1 MSAIPDTSLGRR
13 SIGEILLEHGYVTK
27 EQVDAAVAEQA
38 QTGRPLGQILV
49 ESGTITRLELAS
61 ALAEQWSDS
70 GAPIAPPVGL
80 TLSGTVPTLEPLD
93 TAEASSAPVVAVDG
107 QPELIA
113 RLEALED
120 AVRTLESADASDGQA
135 ELRAAL
141 DAVSERVEALAT
153 DETGDA
159 PLQELIA
166 AVGELQDRLG
176 TTSET
181 AESAVQRANDVAGE
195 AAASLERSVGE
206 LQQGLRAELQTFAE
220 RMSVYA
226 SGEDVERLRE
236 VVEALAQRPA
246 RDPELAAQIEDLQE
260 VVEEL
265 GQRSTRD
272 PDLVGQIEDLQTVV
286 EALSQRPARDAELGT
301 QVDTLAIRFSELVD
315 RMDVL
320 GAAVQSISGDADAL
334 HELQG
339 ALAEL
344 ATRPLADPASER
356 RLDELARMFEELA
369 QQPVADP
376 AAEQRVEALA
386 VALEDLRSTTQA
398 LAERPVGDPDLDA
411 KLFELTSRLAE
422 LEQGSGLDDVRVRV
436 SALERGEAEALDE
449 LRARIADLSDR
460 PTVDPSLVHRLAELE
475 GKVDGL
481 PVDEALERIEATE
494 RSLGYRID
502 GAVARVDEI
511 TTALEQ
517 VAAGSEQ
524 GVTREAWEEAVALLN
539 SRIEAERELGARLGA
554 LEERIAQV
562 AQVAQTAPAG
572 DGKAAAADPKLA
584 KQIAALSAR
593 VDQLAAGGAVPVAD
607 NGDGTGEAPS
617 GPTPATLERDVEHVL
632 MAIERLS
639 VHLGAHE
646 RALTELMG
654 PNGVGAQ
661 MRQLTARVGDLES
674 FGGGGGSG
682 GSGDGGAMRAELGS
696 LMRRLEEA
704 ETAQKKDRER
714 VIEQLEKA
722 AGAIDW
728 RLQRLESTRDDEPGA

>member
-27 EQVDAAVAEQA
+27 EQVDTAVAEQA

-80 TLSGTVPTLEPLD
+80 ALSGTVPALEPLEPLE
-93 TAEASSAPVVAVDG
+93 TATSPGPVGAVDARSDLV
-107 QPELIA
+107 P
-113 RLEALED
+113 RLEAVEEAL
-120 AVRTLESADASDGQA
+120 RTLEARDAGDRDA
-135 ELRAAL
+135 ELRVAI

-153 DETGDA
+153 DESGDA

-166 AVGELQDRLG
+166 AVGELQERLAG
-176 TTSET
+176 TTQT
-181 AESAVQRANDVAGE
+181 AESAVARANEVAGE
-195 AAASLERSVGE
+195 ASASLAQGVDE
-206 LQQGLRAELQTFAE
+206 LRQGLRAELQTFAE

-226 SGEDVERLRE
+226 PAEDVDRLRE
-236 VVEALAQRPA
+236 VVEALTQRPA
-246 RDPELAAQIEDLQE
+246 RDPELATQIEDLQE

-272 PDLVGQIEDLQTVV
+272 PDLVGQIEDLQAVV
-286 EALSQRPARDAELGT
+286 EALSQRPTRDPELGT
-301 QVDTLAIRFSELVD
+301 QVDTLAVRFSELVD

-320 GAAVQSISGDADAL
+320 GAAVQSMSGDADAL

-356 RLDELARMFEELA
+356 RLDELTRMFDELA

-386 VALEDLRSTTQA
+386 AALEDLRSTTQA
-398 LAERPVGDPDLDA
+398 LADRHVGDPDLDA
-411 KLFELTSRLAE
+411 RLFDLTSRLAE
-422 LEQGSGLDDVRVRV
+422 LEQSPGLDDVRVRV

-449 LRARIADLSDR
+449 LRARIAELADR
-460 PTVDPSLVHRLAELE
+460 PTVDPSLAHRLVELE

-481 PVDEALERIEATE
+481 PVDEALERIEASE
-494 RSLGYRID
+494 RTLGYRID

-524 GVTREAWEEAVALLN
+524 GVSREAWEEAVALLN
-539 SRIEAERELGARLGA
+539 SRIEAERELGARLA
-554 LEERIAQV
+554 AVEERIVEV
-562 AQVAQTAPAG
+562 AQAAPA
-572 DGKAAAADPKLA
+572 DAGKPAAADPKLA
-584 KQIAALSAR
+584 KQVAALSAR
-593 VDQLAAGGAVPVAD
+593 VDQLVAGGVPVAD

-654 PNGVGAQ
+654 PRGLGAQ
-661 MRQLTARVGDLES
+661 MRELTSRVGDLEA
-674 FGGGGGSG
+674 FGGGGTG

>member
-49 ESGTITRLELAS
+49 EAGTITRLELAS

-80 TLSGTVPTLEPLD
+80 TLSGTVPALEPVD
-93 TAEASSAPVVAVDG
+93 TDTPSAPAAALVAAEDHSDLV
-107 QPELIA
+107 A
-113 RLEALED
+113 RLEAVEESL
-120 AVRTLESADASDGQA
+120 RTLEAGDGQTD
-135 ELRAAL
+135 LRAQL

-166 AVGELQDRLG
+166 AVGELQERLAG
-176 TTSET
+176 TAQT
-181 AESAVQRANDVAGE
+181 ADSALERANDVANE
-195 AAASLERSVGE
+195 ASSSVERSVDE
-206 LQQGLRAELQTFAE
+206 LRQGLRAELQTFAE

-226 SGEDVERLRE
+226 PGEDVERLRE
-236 VVEALAQRPA
+236 VVEALAQRPT
-246 RDPELAAQIEDLQE
+246 RDAELVTQIEDLQE

-272 PDLVGQIEDLQTVV
+272 PDLVGQIEDLQAVV
-286 EALSQRPARDAELGT
+286 EALSQRPTRDPELGT
-301 QVDTLAIRFSELVD
+301 QVDTLAVRFSELVD

-320 GAAVQSISGDADAL
+320 GAAVQSFSGDADAL

-356 RLDELARMFEELA
+356 RLDELTRMFEELA

-386 VALEDLRSTTQA
+386 AALDDLRATTQA

-411 KLFELTSRLAE
+411 KLFDLTSRLAE
-422 LEQGSGLDDVRVRV
+422 LEQGSALDDVRVRV

-449 LRARIADLSDR
+449 LRSRIAELADR
-460 PTVDPSLVHRLAELE
+460 PAVDPSLVHRVAELE

-481 PVDEALERIEATE
+481 PVDEALERIEASE

-502 GAVARVDEI
+502 GTVARVDEI
-511 TTALEQ
+511 TSALEQ
-517 VAAGSEQ
+517 LAVGSGSEE
-524 GVTREAWEEAVALLN
+524 GVSREAWEEAVALLN
-539 SRIEAERELGARLGA
+539 SRIEAERELGARLAA
-554 LEERIAQV
+554 LEERVVEV
-562 AQVAQTAPAG
+562 AQAAPASA
-572 DGKAAAADPKLA
+572 GKAAAADPKLA

-593 VDQLAAGGAVPVAD
+593 VDQLAAGAVPVAD

-661 MRQLTARVGDLES
+661 MRELTARVGDLEA
-674 FGGGGGSG
+674 FGGGGSG

-728 RLQRLESTRDDEPGA
+728 RLQRLESTRDDDEPGA

>member
-49 ESGTITRLELAS
+49 ESGAITRLELAS

-80 TLSGTVPTLEPLD
+80 SLSGTVPGLEPLED
-93 TAEASSAPVVAVDG
+93 GAAAPPAPLPVAA
-107 QPELIA
+107 QPDLLN
-113 RLEALED
+113 RLEAVEEALRALE
-120 AVRTLESADASDGQA
+120 APEAGDGQD
-135 ELRAAL
+135 ELRASL
-141 DAVSERVEALAT
+141 DALAARVDALS
-153 DETGDA
+153 DDSPDA
-159 PLQELIA
+159 PLQELIT
-166 AVGELQDRLG
+166 AVGELQERLAE
-176 TTSET
+176 TTQT
-181 AESAVQRANDVAGE
+181 AQSAFERTNDVAGE
-195 AAASLERSVGE
+195 TAAALERSADE
-206 LQQGLRAELQTFAE
+206 LRQSVRVELHALAE

-226 SGEDVERLRE
+226 SGDDLERLRE

-246 RDPELAAQIEDLQE
+246 RDPELVTQIEDLQE

-272 PDLVGQIEDLQTVV
+272 PDLVGQIEDLQAVV
-286 EALSQRPARDAELGT
+286 EALGQRPTRDAELGA
-301 QVDTLAIRFSELVD
+301 QVDTLAIRFSELGD
-315 RMDVL
+315 RIDVL
-320 GAAVQSISGDADAL
+320 SAAVQSISGDADAL

-339 ALAEL
+339 ALAEI
-344 ATRPLADPASER
+344 AQRPVVDPASER
-356 RLDELARMFEELA
+356 RLDELTRMFEELA
-369 QQPVADP
+369 RQSAADP
-376 AAEQRVEALA
+376 ATENRIEALA
-386 VALEDLRSTTQA
+386 AALDELRATTQV
-398 LAERPVGDPDLDA
+398 LAERPVGDPELDA
-411 KLFELTSRLAE
+411 KLFDLTSRLSE
-422 LEQGSGLDDVRVRV
+422 LEQAPGLDDVRVRV
-436 SALERGEAEALDE
+436 SALERGEAFDE
-449 LRARIADLSDR
+449 LRARIAELADR
-460 PTVDPSLVHRLAELE
+460 PAVDPSLVHRVAELE

-502 GAVARVDEI
+502 GNVARIDEM
-511 TTALEQ
+511 TAALEQ
-517 VAAGSEQ
+517 LGASDP
-524 GVTREAWEEAVALLN
+524 GVSREAWDEAVALLN
-539 SRIEAERELGARLGA
+539 SRIEVERELSARLAA
-554 LEERIAQV
+554 LEERVVEV
-562 AQVAQTAPAG
+562 ADKAASG
-572 DGKAAAADPKLA
+572 SGSGSGSGKAAAADPKLA

-593 VDQLAAGGAVPVAD
+593 VDQLAAGGVPVAD
-607 NGDGTGEAPS
+607 NGDGTGEAQT
-617 GPTPATLERDVEHVL
+617 GPTAATLERDVEHVL

-654 PNGVGAQ
+654 PNGLGAQ
-661 MRQLTARVGDLES
+661 MRELNARVGDLET
-674 FGGGGGSG
+674 FGGGGSG
-682 GSGDGGAMRAELGS
+682 SGGAEGGAMRAELGS

-728 RLQRLESTRDDEPGA
+728 RLQRLESTRGDEPT

>member
-38 QTGRPLGQILV
+38 QSGRPLGQILV
-49 ESGTITRLELAS
+49 EAGSITRLELAS

-80 TLSGTVPTLEPLD
+80 ALSGSVPALEPFE
-93 TAEASSAPVVAVDG
+93 TPAPRGPVTSVEG
-107 QPELIA
+107 QPDLVA
-113 RLEALED
+113 RLEAVED
-120 AVRTLESADASDGQA
+120 ALRTLEAAGAGDGQA
-135 ELRAAL
+135 DLRAAL

-153 DETGDA
+153 DASDA

-166 AVGELQDRLG
+166 AVGELQERLAG
-176 TTSET
+176 TTQT
-181 AESAVQRANDVAGE
+181 ADSALQRANDVAGE
-195 AAASLERSVGE
+195 AAVSLERDVDD

-226 SGEDVERLRE
+226 STEDVERLRE
-236 VVEALAQRPA
+236 VVEALAQRPV
-246 RDPELAAQIEDLQE
+246 RDPDLVTQVEDLQE

-272 PDLVGQIEDLQTVV
+272 PDLVGQIEDLQAVV
-286 EALSQRPARDAELGT
+286 EALSQRPTRDAELGT
-301 QVDTLAIRFSELVD
+301 QVDTLAIRFSELGD

-320 GAAVQSISGDADAL
+320 GAAVQSFSGDADAL

-344 ATRPLADPASER
+344 AQRPLADPASER

-376 AAEQRVEALA
+376 AAEQRVEALTA
-386 VALEDLRSTTQA
+386 ALEDLRSTTQA
-398 LAERPVGDPDLDA
+398 LAERPVGDPDLDG
-411 KLFELTSRLAE
+411 KLFDLTSRLAE
-422 LEQGSGLDDVRVRV
+422 LEQSSGLDDVRVRV
-436 SALERGEAEALDE
+436 SALERGEALDE
-449 LRARIADLSDR
+449 LRARIAELADR
-460 PTVDPSLVHRLAELE
+460 PAVDPSLAHRLVELE
-475 GKVDGL
+475 GKVEGL
-481 PVDEALERIEATE
+481 PVDEALERIEASE

-511 TTALEQ
+511 TSALEQ
-517 VAAGSEQ
+517 VAAGSEE
-524 GVTREAWEEAVALLN
+524 GVSREAWEEAVALLN
-539 SRIEAERELGARLGA
+539 SRIEAERELGARLAA
-554 LEERIAQV
+554 LEERLADV
-562 AQVAQTAPAG
+562 AGQAAAG
-572 DGKAAAADPKLA
+572 SGKAAAADPKLA

-593 VDQLAAGGAVPVAD
+593 VDQLATGAVPVVD

-661 MRQLTARVGDLES
+661 MRELNARVGDLEA
-674 FGGGGGSG
+674 FGSGGGSG
-682 GSGDGGAMRAELGS
+682 ESGGGEGGAMRAELGG

-728 RLQRLESTRDDEPGA
+728 RLQRLESTREDEPSS

>member
-38 QTGRPLGQILV
+38 QSSRPLGQILV

-80 TLSGTVPTLEPLD
+80 ALSGTVPALEPL
-93 TAEASSAPVVAVDG
+93 EMQAPPGSVVAVEARPD
-107 QPELIA
+107 LVA
-113 RLEALED
+113 RLEAVED
-120 AVRTLESADASDGQA
+120 ALRALEAGDAGDGQA
-135 ELRAAL
+135 DLRAAL
-141 DAVSERVEALAT
+141 DAVSKKVEALAT
-153 DETGDA
+153 DDSGDA
-159 PLQELIA
+159 PLEELIA
-166 AVGELQDRLG
+166 AVGELQERLAG
-176 TTSET
+176 TTQT
-181 AESAVQRANDVAGE
+181 ADSALQRANDVAGE
-195 AAASLERSVGE
+195 AAISLERSVDD
-206 LQQGLRAELQTFAE
+206 LRQGLRTELQTFAE

-226 SGEDVERLRE
+226 STEDVERLRE

-246 RDPELAAQIEDLQE
+246 HDPQLVTQIEDLQE

-272 PDLVGQIEDLQTVV
+272 PDLVGQIEDLQAVV
-286 EALSQRPARDAELGT
+286 EALSQRPTRDAELGT

-320 GAAVQSISGDADAL
+320 GAAVQSMSGDADAL

-344 ATRPLADPASER
+344 AQRPLADPASER
-356 RLDELARMFEELA
+356 RLDELTRMFEELA

-376 AAEQRVEALA
+376 AAEQRVDALA
-386 VALEDLRSTTQA
+386 AALDELRSTTQA

-411 KLFELTSRLAE
+411 KLFDLTSRLAE
-422 LEQGSGLDDVRVRV
+422 LEQSSGLDDVRVRV
-436 SALERGEAEALDE
+436 SALERGEALDE
-449 LRARIADLSDR
+449 LRARIAELAGR
-460 PTVDPSLVHRLAELE
+460 PAVDPSLVHRLAELE
-475 GKVDGL
+475 GKVEGL
-481 PVDEALERIEATE
+481 PVDEALERIEASE

-511 TTALEQ
+511 TSALEQ
-517 VAAGSEQ
+517 VAAGSAE
-524 GVTREAWEEAVALLN
+524 GVSRDAWEEAVALLN
-539 SRIEAERELGARLGA
+539 SRIEAERELGSRLAA
-554 LEERIAQV
+554 LEERLADV
-562 AQVAQTAPAG
+562 AGQATADSG
-572 DGKAAAADPKLA
+572 QAAAADPKLA
-584 KQIAALSAR
+584 QQIAALSAR
-593 VDQLAAGGAVPVAD
+593 VDQLAAGAVLVAD
-607 NGDGTGEAPS
+607 NGDGPGEAPS

-654 PNGVGAQ
+654 PNGVGVQ
-661 MRQLTARVGDLES
+661 MRELNARVADLEA
-674 FGGGGGSG
+674 FGGGGSG
-682 GSGDGGAMRAELGS
+682 ESGGGEGGAMRAELGS
-696 LMRRLEEA
+696 LMRRLDEA

-728 RLQRLESTRDDEPGA
+728 RLQRLESTRTDDEPGA

>member
-38 QTGRPLGQILV
+38 QSGRPLGQILV

-80 TLSGTVPTLEPLD
+80 TLSGTVPALEPLD
-93 TAEASSAPVVAVDG
+93 ASAPPGPVVAADG
-107 QPELIA
+107 QPGLVA
-113 RLEALED
+113 RLEAVED
-120 AVRTLESADASDGQA
+120 ALRTLEAADAGDGQA
-135 ELRAAL
+135 DLRAAL
-141 DAVSERVEALAT
+141 DAISERVEALAS
-153 DETGDA
+153 DDSGDA
-159 PLQELIA
+159 PLQELIT
-166 AVGELQDRLG
+166 AVGELQERLA
-176 TTSET
+176 ST
-181 AESAVQRANDVAGE
+181 AQTADSALRRADDVAGQ
-195 AAASLERSVGE
+195 AAASLERSVDDLRE
-206 LQQGLRAELQTFAE
+206 GLRAELHTFAE

-226 SGEDVERLRE
+226 SNEDVGRLRE

-246 RDPELAAQIEDLQE
+246 RDTELLTQIEDLQE

-272 PDLVGQIEDLQTVV
+272 PDLVGQIEDLQAVV
-286 EALSQRPARDAELGT
+286 EALSQRPTRDPELGT
-301 QVDTLAIRFSELVD
+301 QVDTLAGRFSDLVD

-344 ATRPLADPASER
+344 AQRPLADPASER
-356 RLDELARMFEELA
+356 RLDELTRMFEELA

-376 AAEQRVEALA
+376 AAEQRVDALA
-386 VALEDLRSTTQA
+386 AALEDLRSTTHA
-398 LAERPVGDPDLDA
+398 LAERPVGDPDVDS
-411 KLFELTSRLAE
+411 KLFDLTSRLAE

-449 LRARIADLSDR
+449 LRARIAELADR
-460 PTVDPSLVHRLAELE
+460 PAIDPSLVHRLAELE

-511 TTALEQ
+511 TSALDQ
-517 VAAGSEQ
+517 VAAAGSEE
-524 GVTREAWEEAVALLN
+524 GVSREAWEEAVALLN
-539 SRIEAERELGARLGA
+539 SRIEAERELGARLAA

-562 AQVAQTAPAG
+562 GQAAPAST
-572 DGKAAAADPKLA
+572 GKAAAADPKLA

-593 VDQLAAGGAVPVAD
+593 VDQLAAGVVPVAD

-654 PNGVGAQ
+654 PNGLGAQ
-661 MRQLTARVGDLES
+661 MRELTARVGDIEA